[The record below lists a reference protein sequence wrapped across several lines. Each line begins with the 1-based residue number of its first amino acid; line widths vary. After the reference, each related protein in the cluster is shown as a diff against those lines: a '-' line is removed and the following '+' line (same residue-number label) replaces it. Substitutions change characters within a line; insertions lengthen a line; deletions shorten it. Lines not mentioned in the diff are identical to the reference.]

1 MNEFDEIILTLS
13 KGVDDIFIS
22 LNDARAENERLRAG
36 MISIASGNENGETCR
51 AALWRLLDREDNES

>member
-1 MNEFDEIILTLS
+1 MNNDNLWEIA
-13 KGVDDIFIS
+13 
-22 LNDARAENERLRAG
+22 DAEANRMTAEIERLRAENERLRAG